1 MPFRK
6 NSGKKTMTMM
16 SPENATPGAT
26 SSAAARMSA
35 FGFPRIRR
43 RKISVKMIALSTM
56 SPTATARPPSVMMLT
71 PRPRCGK
78 RRSPAPML
86 TGIVR
91 STMRSARKLISVRPS
106 TTTTISAASRTM
118 LRPLEMERLMK
129 SDCR

>member
-1 MPFRK
+1 
-6 NSGKKTMTMM
+6 M

-78 RRSPAPML
+78 RMSPAPML
-86 TGIVR
+86 TGMVR
-91 STMRSARKLISVRPS
+91 STIRSARKLISVRPS

-129 SDCR
+129 SDWR